1 LIPVIFVVFVGGA
14 AICMNVF
21 GVGGGRGW
29 VGRMPSFDFAALRL
43 FIPYVF
49 IGVVNRP
56 RLEFSF

>member
-1 LIPVIFVVFVGGA
+1 MFVGGA